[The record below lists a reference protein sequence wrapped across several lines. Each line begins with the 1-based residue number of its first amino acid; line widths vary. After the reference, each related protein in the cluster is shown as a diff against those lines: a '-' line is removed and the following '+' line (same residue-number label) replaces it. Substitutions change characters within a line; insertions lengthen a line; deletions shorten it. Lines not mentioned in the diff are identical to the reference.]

1 MEILNCIDFC
11 KIYITFFLDNKTTFL
26 FAKTKVHPQEAI
38 NNKKPQQMSGVWSER
53 KDKNDYT
60 NTTKKKCTSPCPF
73 LAKYSISSTSTSF
86 TMLQGTGGPTLPA
99 VLKKKKK
106 TTLYDRPRKQ
116 AWDRSIDWTN
126 KRGLILKPGRNG
138 NETEYQAR
146 IKKKKLNDA
155 NSMFDK

>member
-106 TTLYDRPRKQ
+106 NHFIRSSAQ
-116 AWDRSIDWTN
+116 ASMGSIDWLN
-126 KRGLILKPGRNG
+126 KQTWAYF
-138 NETEYQAR
+138 ETRKKWERDGIPSPYKKEE
-146 IKKKKLNDA
+146 IKRCKQHVW
-155 NSMFDK
+155 